1 MPLKNLNSEQ
11 FEAATAN
18 YGNNLIIAS
27 AGTGKTST
35 IVARIANLL
44 NRGVKPEEILLLT
57 FTNKASIEMIERV
70 SKYYDK
76 SITNRIMSGT
86 FHSVS
91 YKLLKAH
98 RKIILKHPKELK
110 VLLNSLL
117 EKRDFPIHTTNATP
131 YQASYL
137 YDSYSLYQNRYPNE
151 SFGEWL
157 SAKMPEQEDFVDIYE
172 DVLAEF
178 DELKSQ
184 FNYIDFNDLLV
195 KMKDFLSQKSFGFS
209 EILVDEYQDTN
220 PLQNALI
227 DAFKAPSLFCVGDY
241 DQSIYG
247 FNGSDINIIGSFTT
261 IYNKSRVFSL
271 NKNYR
276 SSRDI
281 LALANRVIEIN
292 DRIYP
297 KRLEVTREGHFP
309 KPRLLIYDELDNQY
323 LGIAKKIKAS
333 TSLNEDIAIIFR
345 NNSSADGIE
354 ANLRELRIKAKR
366 KGGISF
372 FDAKEV
378 KVILDIVTIMHNHK
392 DMMAFIHILEF
403 ARGVG
408 GVFAKDI
415 FDILFKLG
423 AGNIVK
429 GLLKPLDI
437 KNPFKKKTNFQ
448 LGLFDECLEFGSIS
462 KFKHLEF
469 EEGFLS
475 NPLLKHPKMNENL
488 ATYLYS
494 LYKLLKNSHRISRPA
509 TILLN
514 VINSPLFVKITDV
527 ISRER
532 AKLKD
537 GTVDKKLQKE
547 KRENIQ
553 RKALLLHKLATN
565 YKDINRFLNAM
576 ILGSNE
582 LTEGEGVN
590 LLSIHA
596 SKGLEFK
603 EVYII
608 DLMDGRFPNRKL
620 MSKGGSLEEERRLF
634 YVATTRAK
642 DILYLSF
649 AKYDRIKK
657 INYLPSP
664 FLKEAKMI
672 K

>member
-1 MPLKNLNSEQ
+1 MPLKNLNPEQ
-11 FEAATAN
+11 LEAATTKF
-18 YGNNLIIAS
+18 GNNLIIAS

-44 NRGVKPEEILLLT
+44 NSGIKPEQILLLT
-57 FTNKASIEMIERV
+57 FTNKASLEMIERV
-70 SKYYDK
+70 SRYYDK
-76 SITNRIMSGT
+76 SITSQIMAGT

-91 YKLLKAH
+91 YKLLKSH
-98 RKIILKHPKELK
+98 KKIVLKHPKELK
-110 VLLNSLL
+110 VLLNSIL
-117 EKRDFPIHTTNATP
+117 EKRDFSLHSSGGGTP
-131 YQASYL
+131 YQAAYL
-137 YDSYSLYQNRYPNE
+137 YDTYSLYLNRYPAE
-151 SFGEWL
+151 SFAEWL

-172 DVLAEF
+172 DVLMEF
-178 DELKSQ
+178 EEQKRL

-195 KMKDFLSQKSFGFS
+195 EMKDLLSIKSFNFR

-227 DAFKAPSLFCVGDY
+227 DSFKSPSLFCVGDY

-261 IYNKSRVFSL
+261 IYKNSKVFSL

-297 KRLEVTREGHFP
+297 KSLVVTRDGNFP
-309 KPRLLIYDELDNQY
+309 KPRLLIYNELDAQY
-323 LGIAKKIKAS
+323 LAIAKSIQKSK
-333 TSLNEDIAIIFR
+333 TQIAQIAVIFR

-354 ANLRELRIKAKR
+354 ANLRKLEIGCKR
-366 KGGISF
+366 KSGMSF
-372 FDAKEV
+372 FDSKEI
-378 KVILDIVTIMHNHK
+378 KALLDIVTIMHNHK

-415 FDILFKLG
+415 FDVLFRLG
-423 AGNIVK
+423 DGDIVK
-429 GLLKPLDI
+429 GFLKPLDI

-448 LGLFDECLEFGSIS
+448 LGLFDECLEFGSVAR
-462 KFKHLEF
+462 FRHLDF
-469 EEGFLS
+469 EENFFS
-475 NPLLKHPKMNENL
+475 NPLLKHPKMNEEL
-488 ATYLYS
+488 AKFLYS
-494 LYKLLKNSHRISRPA
+494 IYILLKNSHRVSKPS
-509 TILLN
+509 TTLFN
-514 VINSPLFVKITDV
+514 VINSPLFIHITNV
-527 ISRER
+527 LARER

-537 GTVDKKLQKE
+537 GTIDKKEEKT
-547 KRENIQ
+547 KRESIQ
-553 RKALLLHKLATN
+553 RKALILHKLSTG

-576 ILGSNE
+576 LLGSNE
-582 LTEGEGVN
+582 LSEGEGVN

-596 SKGLEFK
+596 SKGLEFE

-620 MSKGGSLEEERRLF
+620 MAKGGSLEEERRLF

-649 AKYDRIKK
+649 AKYDQIKK
-657 INYLPSP
+657 IDYLPSP

-672 K
+672 